1 MIAALRT
8 LILAHA
14 YRARFGAQTRIQ
26 FSIVKDVDMATIKE
40 RLATLEADNATLKA
54 ALASH
59 SDAITGTASES
70 DLTAL
75 SDRVTTIEGEIG
87 VDAAPVPAV
96 TLDADGNLTAA

>member
-1 MIAALRT
+1 MIALGLVALIVFAVAIIATRT
-8 LILAHA
+8 TITVVI
-14 YRARFGAQTRIQ
+14 R
-26 FSIVKDVDMATIKE
+26 KDPDMATIKE

-87 VDAAPVPAV
+87 VGAAPVPAA
-96 TLDADGNLTAA
+96 TLDADGSLTAA